1 MNTLLEQPKTG
12 PSVVNSMAVTRALA
26 KARLGDQEALRWLVE
41 QRSAGSAVA
50 ARALDDYRRTQF
62 KAA

>member
-1 MNTLLEQPKTG
+1 MNNLMERSKANNP
-12 PSVVNSMAVTRALA
+12 VNCMAVTRALA

-41 QRSAGSAVA
+41 QRSTGNQA
-50 ARALDDYRRTQF
+50 ASRALDEYRRTHF